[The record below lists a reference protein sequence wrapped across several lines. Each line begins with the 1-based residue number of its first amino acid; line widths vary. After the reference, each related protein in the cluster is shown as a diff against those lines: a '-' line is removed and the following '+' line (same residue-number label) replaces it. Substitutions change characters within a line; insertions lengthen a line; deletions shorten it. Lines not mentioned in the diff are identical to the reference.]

1 MTRKYTS
8 STLTLSL
15 ALLAALF
22 AWSCTE
28 QPGGPDSLTS
38 PEITVTPSV
47 VIRDL
52 AVVIEVQERHTPE
65 LMKTT
70 GVVGTAV
77 GIGADGE
84 PVVKILAKDGLGTV
98 PKVLEGVPVEV
109 LHTGEYHAYEWGD
122 VALTELPAVTTSPTP
137 TANPLALV
145 TPVSMLSPVAMLP
158 PTARFPRPVPI
169 GVSTGHPDIT
179 AGTIGARVK
188 RGRRVLALSNNHVYA
203 DENQANKGDAV
214 IQPGTFDG
222 GTSPADD
229 IGELVVYE
237 PLVFG
242 GACVNRIDAALAIT
256 NRKLVG
262 KATPPEGY
270 GTPRSSVRDATLG
283 MAVKKFGRT
292 TSLTFGTVVAIN
304 AVVNVGYSTGV
315 ACFTGQTIITP
326 GSFSAGGDSGSL
338 IVISGGSLNNTP
350 VGLLYAG
357 SASSTIANQID
368 EVLNRWG
375 VRIDGSPSLSDAR

>member
-1 MTRKYTS
+1 MTRRFTS
-8 STLTLSL
+8 STLSLSL
-15 ALLAALF
+15 ALVSAF
-22 AWSCTE
+22 FVWSCTE
-28 QPGGPDSLTS
+28 QPGGPESLNA

-52 AVVIEVQERHTPE
+52 EVVIEVQERHTPG

-98 PKVLEGVPVEV
+98 PRELEGIPVEV
-109 LHTGEYHAYEWGD
+109 LHTGEFTATTWGD
-122 VALTELPAVTTSPTP
+122 ASPALMP
-137 TANPLALV
+137 
-145 TPVSMLSPVAMLP
+145 P

-188 RGRRVLALSNNHVYA
+188 RGRRVAALSNNHVYA
-203 DENQANKGDAV
+203 NENLANKGDAV

-222 GTSPADD
+222 GSSPADD
-229 IGELVVYE
+229 IGKLVVYE
-237 PLVFG
+237 PLIFG
-242 GACVNRIDAALAIT
+242 GPGCPNTIDAALALT
-256 NRKLVG
+256 NQKLVG
-262 KATPPEGY
+262 KSTPPEGY
-270 GTPRSSVRDATLG
+270 GTPKSQTTTATLG

-292 TSLTFGTVVAIN
+292 TSLTSGTVAAVN
-304 AVVNVGYSTGV
+304 ATVNVGYDSGV
-315 ACFTGQTIITP
+315 ACFTGQIIITP

-338 IVISGGSLNNTP
+338 IVVNGGTRDRQP
-350 VGLLYAG
+350 VGLLFAG
-357 SASSTIANQID
+357 SPTTTVANPINT
-368 EVLNRWG
+368 VLARWG
-375 VRIDGSPSLSDAR
+375 VRIDGEPSLSNAGSLTDAQ